1 MDEFGRRARV
11 EYGRK
16 LAELVAENPTDMAAR
31 KAALLAKMNRTLKRN
46 AVSKEKSRLYSES
59 DAWKEYPYEREA
71 ERNIEATWADV
82 TE

>member
-1 MDEFGRRARV
+1 
-11 EYGRK
+11 
-16 LAELVAENPTDMAAR
+16 MAAR

-71 ERNIEATWADV
+71 ERNIEATWVDV